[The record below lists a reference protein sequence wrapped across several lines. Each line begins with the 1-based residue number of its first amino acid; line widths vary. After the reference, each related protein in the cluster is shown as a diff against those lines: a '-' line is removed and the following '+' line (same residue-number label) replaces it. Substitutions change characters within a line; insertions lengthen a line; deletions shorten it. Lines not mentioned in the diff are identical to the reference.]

1 MPKVWLRVVRGVE
14 VNRDEVVAAGRW
26 EFDDEVTAVF
36 DDMLARSI
44 PGYDEMRRT
53 TTELATRFAQPNT
66 AIVDLG
72 CSRGAALEPIVDALG
87 NSQVYVGVEVSAPMR
102 EAAIKRFSDTAEVAI
117 YDLDLRDDYP
127 KAAASVTLAVLTL
140 QFVPIEYRQR
150 IIADAWERTVSGG
163 VFLLVEKVL
172 GSDAFADRTL
182 VETYLGRKGENGYT
196 PEQINAKRRSL
207 EGVLVPVTA
216 DWNVQLLE
224 RAGWTH
230 VDCYWRT
237 LNFAAWI
244 GVK

>member
-1 MPKVWLRVVRGVE
+1 MVGILE
-14 VNRDEVVAAGRW
+14 VNRDEVVASGRW
-26 EFDDEVTAVF
+26 EFDEAVTAVF

-44 PGYDEMRRT
+44 PGYEEMRRT
-53 TTELATRFAQPNT
+53 TTELSLRFAQPNT

-72 CSRGAALEPIVDALG
+72 CSRGAALEPIVEALG
-87 NSQVYVGVEVSAPMR
+87 PANVFVGVEVSAPMR
-102 EAAIKRFSDTAEVAI
+102 EAAVERFRNVVNAAI
-117 YDLDLRDDYP
+117 YDLDLRDEYP
-127 KAAASVTLAVLTL
+127 SAAASVTLAVLTL
-140 QFVPIEYRQR
+140 QFIPIEYRQR
-150 IIADAWERTVSGG
+150 IIADAWERTVPGG

-182 VETYLGRKGENGYT
+182 VETYLERKGENGYT

-230 VDCYWRT
+230 VECYWRC
-237 LNFAAWI
+237 LNFGAWI
-244 GVK
+244 GVKA

>member
-1 MPKVWLRVVRGVE
+1 M
-14 VNRDEVVAAGRW
+14 NRDEVLASGRW
-26 EFDDEVTAVF
+26 EFDEKVTAVF

-44 PGYDEMRRT
+44 PGYEEMRRT
-53 TTELATRFAQPNT
+53 TTELALRFAQPNT
-66 AIVDLG
+66 AVVDLG
-72 CSRGAALEPIVDALG
+72 CSRGAALEPIADVLG
-87 NSQVYVGVEVSAPMR
+87 PSCVYVGVEVSEPMR
-102 EAAIKRFSDTAEVAI
+102 AAAVERFKGRVNAAI

-127 KAAASVTLAVLTL
+127 SAAASVTLAVLTL

-150 IIADAWERTVSGG
+150 IIADAWERTVPGG

-182 VETYLGRKGENGYT
+182 VETYLERKGENGYT

-224 RAGWTH
+224 RAGWAH
-230 VDCYWRT
+230 VDCYWRS
-237 LNFAAWI
+237 LNFGAWI
-244 GVK
+244 GVKP